1 MEYQIIDNKASH
13 QRLSVIISRTY
24 SCARWH
30 IMVTHRVVSDRF
42 ELRVIDL
49 PVI

>member
-13 QRLSVIISRTY
+13 QRLSVRKSGPY
-24 SCARWH
+24 SCAKCH
-30 IMVTHRVVSDRF
+30 IMMMHRVVSDRF